1 MSDINLSEQLGRVDG
16 AQNDILKAIVK
27 AFGITLSNE
36 KIDEIADLVTAS
48 GKFKQDALLSGAT
61 ATLFGGD
68 ASMVPDEVLSI
79 LSKASLWDG
88 ESFKLPNNSSIPV
101 ASTKSGSYTGNDS
114 TVIKLPV
121 SHEMKMLFII
131 GELYNNMNFAIAIN
145 GLNNMVLLKGGYDSI
160 ETKGATVTFQSNFI
174 TINLNTLGAADIN
187 NSKTSYN
194 WVAFS

>member
-36 KIDEIADLVTAS
+36 KIDEIADLVTSS

-61 ATLFGGD
+61 AALFGGG
-68 ASMVPDEVLSI
+68 ASMVPDEVFAI

-88 ESFKLPNNSSIPV
+88 ESFKLPNHSSIPV

-114 TVIKLPV
+114 TVIKLPT
-121 SHEMKMLFII
+121 SHEMKMLFIMGI
-131 GELYNNMNFAIAIN
+131 GQSKTNFTIAIN
-145 GLNNMVLLKGGYDSI
+145 GFSNIVILRGDDHI
-160 ETKGATVTFQSNFI
+160 ETQGETVTFKFNFI
-174 TINLNTLGAADIN
+174 TINLSSTGKYYLNQSG
-187 NSKTSYN
+187 KTYN
-194 WVAFS
+194 WIAFS